1 MVNFLGRPKIERRKL
16 LAIGHRLICEEN
28 VNMPFIHR
36 VFGTII
42 GER

>member
-1 MVNFLGRPKIERRKL
+1 ML
-16 LAIGHRLICEEN
+16 LAIGLCPICEEN

-42 GER
+42 GKR